1 MLARITYALRETWAS
16 FKRNVTLSAA
26 SIVTAA
32 VALLLAGSTL
42 LIQKAFSNLLVQWQG
57 GVEMIVFM
65 KAGSTP
71 EQVATV
77 TQAVKDA
84 GVAAPAGV
92 TYLDQAKTFEQAK
105 IVLAGQKTYLDSLN
119 AQNIYSEIRVAP
131 LKGQQDRLPDLKKQL
146 ETEPSVSQVGLAEEN
161 LLIYRRLS
169 GFVRGV
175 TIVLSTVLLFVA
187 VLLIW
192 NTIRT
197 AMFARRREIE
207 VMKLVGATNWF
218 IRIPF
223 MLEGLLQGL
232 IGSVV
237 SCVGLYA
244 ANSLWTKNLN
254 GIAHDTKSAS
264 TITLLALRVNNG
276 YLQGIMIIVVIIGMA
291 AGAIGAGVAASRFL
305 DV

>member
-1 MLARITYALRETWAS
+1 MLTRITYALRETWAS

-42 LIQKAFSNLLVQWQG
+42 LIQKAFSNLLIQWQG

-65 KAGSTP
+65 KPGTTP
-71 EQVATV
+71 EQIAS
-77 TQAVKDA
+77 VKQEIMDA
-84 GVAAPAGV
+84 GVAAPDGIS
-92 TYLDQAKTFEQAK
+92 TLDQQQTYDQAK
-105 IVLAGQKTYLDSLN
+105 IVLAGQTTLLN
-119 AQNIYSEIRVAP
+119 ALSPTNIYSEIRVTPA
-131 LKGQQDRLPDLKKQL
+131 KGQQDRLPDLKVQL
-146 ETEPSVSQVGLAEEN
+146 AGEPNVNQVGLATDAI
-161 LLIYRRLS
+161 LVYRRLS
-169 GFVRGV
+169 SFVRGV
-175 TIVLSTVLLFVA
+175 TIVLSSVLLLVA

-232 IGSVV
+232 IGSIV
-237 SCVGLYA
+237 SCIGLAA
-244 ANSLWTKNLN
+244 ANSLWTNNLN
-254 GIAHDTKSAS
+254 GIARDTKSS
-264 TITLLALRVNNG
+264 ETISLLALRVDG
-276 YLQGIMIIVVIIGMA
+276 SYLQGIMVIVVIIGMA

>member
-1 MLARITYALRETWAS
+1 MLTRITYALRETWAS

-42 LIQKAFSNLLVQWQG
+42 LIQKAFSNLLIQWQG

-65 KAGSTP
+65 KAGTAP
-71 EQVATV
+71 EQIAS
-77 TQAVKDA
+77 VKQEIVDA
-84 GVAAPAGV
+84 GVAAPDGISTLDQQQ
-92 TYLDQAKTFEQAK
+92 TYDQAKV
-105 IVLAGQKTYLDSLN
+105 VLAGQTTLLN
-119 AQNIYSEIRVAP
+119 ALTPTSMYSEIRVTPA
-131 LKGQQDRLPDLKKQL
+131 KGQQDRLPDLKTQI
-146 ETEPSVSQVGLAEEN
+146 EIEPNVSKVGLATDAI
-161 LLIYRRLS
+161 LVYRRLS
-169 GFVRGV
+169 SFVRGV
-175 TIVLSTVLLFVA
+175 TIVLSSVLLMVA

-237 SCVGLYA
+237 SCIGLVA
-244 ANSLWTKNLN
+244 ANSLWTNNLN
-254 GIAHDTKSAS
+254 GIAHDTKSS
-264 TITLLALRVNNG
+264 ETISLLALRVDSG
-276 YLQGIMIIVVIIGMA
+276 YLQGIMVIVVIIGMA